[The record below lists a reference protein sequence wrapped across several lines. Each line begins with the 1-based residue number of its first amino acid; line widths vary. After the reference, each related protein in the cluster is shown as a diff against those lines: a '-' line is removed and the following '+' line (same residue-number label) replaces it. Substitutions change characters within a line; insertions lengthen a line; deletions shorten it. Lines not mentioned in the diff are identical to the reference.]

1 MDIVAIIRELLFSH
15 DCVILPGFGGFIGN
29 YSPARIEK
37 ESCTFYPPAKRI
49 SFNRNLSQND
59 GLLISR
65 VAAAANASYNDAKN
79 LVEEFVSEIKRK
91 LSRGEKVTFER
102 IGTFINNSEGNVQFE
117 PDRDVN
123 YSLNSYGLAPFQF
136 QLLEGYDVRK
146 RLIKGPHEEVVARGA
161 SIKRY
166 LWRAAVIIPI
176 IGALIAVPLTTD
188 IFKTR
193 VQVTS
198 LNPLIT
204 TLTDSGKRGKAAE
217 EKVPALSSAGLTN
230 ELSGN
235 VKSEQVVSA
244 ADITLQVPEVT
255 SGEYGIITG
264 SFRSESN
271 AMSLVNKLSGEG
283 YSAEVIQG
291 TNGFYRVSA
300 ARCRS
305 LVEAESV
312 KKRLETRYPG
322 TWIIRLR

>member
-1 MDIVAIIRELLFSH
+1 VDIVAIIRELLFSH

-37 ESCTFYPPAKRI
+37 ESSTFYPPAKRI
-49 SFNRNLSQND
+49 SFNRNLNQND
-59 GLLISR
+59 GLLINR
-65 VAAAANASYNDAKN
+65 VAAVANVNYNDAKN
-79 LVEEFVSEIKRK
+79 LVEEFVSDVKRK
-91 LSRGEKVTFER
+91 LSRGEKVIFER
-102 IGTFINNSEGNVQFE
+102 IGTFVNNSEGNVQFE

-123 YSLNSYGLAPFQF
+123 YNLNSYGLAPFQY
-136 QLLEGYDVRK
+136 QVLEGYDVRQ
-146 RLIKGPHEEVVARGA
+146 RLIREPVEEVVRSV

-198 LNPLIT
+198 FNPLIT
-204 TLTDSGKRGKAAE
+204 TLIDSGSSEKAAE
-217 EKVPALSSAGLTN
+217 DKAPVPSSDSVKN

-235 VKSEQVVSA
+235 TQSEQGVSA
-244 ADITLQVPEVT
+244 ADISPQVPELP
-255 SGEYGIITG
+255 SEEYGIIAG
-264 SFRSESN
+264 SFKSELN
-271 AMSLVNKLSGEG
+271 ALSLVNKLAGEG

-291 TNGFYRVSA
+291 ANGFYRVSA
-300 ARCRS
+300 IRCRS
-305 LVEAESV
+305 LGEAESV

-322 TWIIRLR
+322 AWIVRLR